1 MCQIEVSFICSIRI
15 FSDRETLE
23 LLGTVPLVFICD
35 YCKCRRLSEPY
46 FLSFGWRLSSF
57 FHVCI
62 ATYILQFS
70 TGTVPLSLC
79 DCHTM
84 LLHELQTSFLPFIS
98 YITLLLCGLPQFL
111 LFLKGTVSL
120 FFVWMSNKY
129 PCVSIIS
136 QWTLHFVS
144 FWVITDPLLFLSCVH
159 WHTSFLKWK
168 LHLLYLFFHFW

>member
-70 TGTVPLSLC
+70 TGTVHLVYVTVTQCYFMNYKPPSCLLFHTLPFCCVDCHNSFFSWKELSHFSLCECQTNILVSPLSLSG
-79 DCHTM
+79 HST
-84 LLHELQTSFLPFIS
+84 LFPFGS
-98 YITLLLCGLPQFL
+98 
-111 LFLKGTVSL
+111 
-120 FFVWMSNKY
+120 
-129 PCVSIIS
+129 
-136 QWTLHFVS
+136 
-144 FWVITDPLLFLSCVH
+144 
-159 WHTSFLKWK
+159 
-168 LHLLYLFFHFW
+168 